1 MKKKNIPVEFV
12 YQLFA
17 LIIAIIIVHA
27 FYVSVVRPT
36 AAQVIEEQNMQ
47 AQADPDFVRERSRL
61 GSDQGPGAGILFYP
75 DVLGA
80 GDHGLQSRQD
90 WQ

>member
-36 AAQVIEEQNMQ
+36 AAQVIEEQIML
-47 AQADPDFVRERSRL
+47 ADANPDYVRDRSY
-61 GSDQGPGAGILFYP
+61 GSS
-75 DVLGA
+75 
-80 GDHGLQSRQD
+80 H
-90 WQ
+90 